1 MNVIPIPII
10 GMNTN
15 TKEITENERKYKRQ
29 KYRYYGE
36 YFINLPVV
44 GLPCFFGFL
53 TSKTFA
59 RKKRTNFHY
68 FIGFIE
74 CFYLNL
80 QPILIAPFKELKL
93 IEKIKIMKDK
103 RDYKP
108 NIYTQK
114 EHKKDGARF
123 YFSFKAEGM
132 SLFYIPLS
140 AEGMDG
146 LKHEMGE
153 IKNRVF
159 LTLTDCYG
167 NMYSISSEKVLNG
180 IINVESID

>member
-29 KYRYYGE
+29 KYRHYGE

-53 TSKTFA
+53 TSTIFA

-80 QPILIAPFKELKL
+80 QPILIRLYSYLSRIYPCFKVS
-93 IEKIKIMKDK
+93 
-103 RDYKP
+103 
-108 NIYTQK
+108 N
-114 EHKKDGARF
+114 
-123 YFSFKAEGM
+123 
-132 SLFYIPLS
+132 
-140 AEGMDG
+140 
-146 LKHEMGE
+146 
-153 IKNRVF
+153 
-159 LTLTDCYG
+159 
-167 NMYSISSEKVLNG
+167 
-180 IINVESID
+180 

>member
-1 MNVIPIPII
+1 
-10 GMNTN
+10 
-15 TKEITENERKYKRQ
+15 
-29 KYRYYGE
+29 
-36 YFINLPVV
+36 
-44 GLPCFFGFL
+44 
-53 TSKTFA
+53 
-59 RKKRTNFHY
+59 
-68 FIGFIE
+68 
-74 CFYLNL
+74 
-80 QPILIAPFKELKL
+80 
-93 IEKIKIMKDK
+93 MKDK

-114 EHKKDGARF
+114 EHTKYGARF

-140 AEGMDG
+140 AEGMDR